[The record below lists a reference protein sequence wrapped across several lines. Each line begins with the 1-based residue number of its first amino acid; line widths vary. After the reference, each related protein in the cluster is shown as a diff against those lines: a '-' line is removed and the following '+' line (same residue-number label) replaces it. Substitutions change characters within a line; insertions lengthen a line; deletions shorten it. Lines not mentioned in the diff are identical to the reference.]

1 MAIQSGIT
9 VRWKELAMGGNP
21 PSIAAGTYDKFKIAL
36 YDSTASLTV
45 LSTSLYSAAI
55 PGEISASNGAGV
67 SSNYTAGGQII
78 TVLSVSVAGSTA
90 YITFNS
96 ASWTSATFA
105 ADGCLIYNTE
115 TIDGTANRVLAVIDF
130 GGTKTATNGTFS
142 ITMPAKGAST
152 SIIRLA

>member
-9 VRWKELAMGGNP
+9 IRWKQLAMGGHPN
-21 PSIAAGTYDKFKIAL
+21 SITAGTYDKFKIAL
-36 YDSTASLTV
+36 FSSLASLTP
-45 LSTSLYSAAI
+45 LATSLYSAAL
-55 PGEISASNGAGV
+55 PGEISASTGGV
-67 SSNYTAGGQII
+67 STNYSAGGQII
-78 TVLSVSVAGSTA
+78 TVLSVSVAGSTS

-142 ITMPAKGAST
+142 ITMPATGAST

>member
-9 VRWKELAMGGNP
+9 VRWKQLAMGGHPN
-21 PSIAAGTYDKFKIAL
+21 SISPGYKGFKIAL
-36 YDSTASLTV
+36 FSSLASLTT
-45 LSTSLYSAAI
+45 LSTSLYSAAL
-55 PGEISASNGAGV
+55 PGEISASSGGV
-67 SSNYTAGGQII
+67 STNYTAGGQII
-78 TVLSVSVAGSTA
+78 TVLSVSVAGSTS

-96 ASWTSATFA
+96 ASWTSATFG
-105 ADGCLIYNTE
+105 ADGCLIYNTSAVN
-115 TIDGTANRVLAVIDF
+115 GTQNRTLAVIDF